1 LQRKIVAG
9 TVLLVVVLG
18 VAAVIAM
25 PWWVPPPLIE
35 KLADKRFGRR
45 PPAWNEPPAPDVVQA
60 RRQDLRYLAWLP
72 SVDVTFDAAARV
84 RFDAVITDLSAH
96 AEELDTIAFDMGL
109 EHAVAQS
116 GNAHTAVDANLWR
129 ETLERA
135 PVSFTWFPDGLRI
148 VRASVGHED
157 LLGARVSALD
167 GIDAQA
173 WLAKVAE
180 YVPGIPAHVRAVSP
194 LFLEAPAALHVM
206 EHGAPAD
213 RLVLSLAQEGSAPR
227 EVVLPALPVR
237 PEPERLPNGGVARS
251 FVPPADAREWR
262 GILTREQLP
271 VSLRGAEKLT
281 HAEVLAP
288 GVLYLHLWR
297 VSRGFG
303 PEVDHAIRA
312 AMAMGPRP
320 WRRIVLDLRYN
331 GGGEYPAIYLALRA
345 LVDSLAADG
354 RLVILT
360 NDATFSGAI
369 ITAAL
374 VKHFAGARALIVGEP
389 AGDRLTFYAEG
400 SDMVLPN
407 SRIHVHTATAYHD
420 WAHGCRSMKCY
431 WPNFWYDVA
440 VGTID
445 PDVRV
450 PWDFADYRRGVDPVL
465 RAALDSR

>member
-1 LQRKIVAG
+1 MQRKIVAG
-9 TVLLVVVLG
+9 TVLLAIVLG
-18 VAAVIAM
+18 AVAVVAM
-25 PWWVPPPLIE
+25 PWWMPPPLIE
-35 KLADKRFGRR
+35 KLADKRFGRK
-45 PPAWNEPPAPDVVQA
+45 PPAWTEPPAHDVVQA

-84 RFDAVITDLSAH
+84 RFDAVITDLSAR
-96 AEELDTIAFDMGL
+96 AGELDTVAFDMGL
-109 EHAVAQS
+109 AHAVAQS

-129 ETLERA
+129 ETLERV

-148 VRASVGHED
+148 VRATAGHED
-157 LLGARVSALD
+157 LLGARVTALD

-173 WLAKVAE
+173 WLAKVAQ

-206 EHGAPAD
+206 EHDAPAD
-213 RLVLSLAQEGSAPR
+213 RLVLSLAQENSPAR
-227 EVVLPALPVR
+227 EVVLGALPVQAG
-237 PEPERLPNGGVARS
+237 PERLPNGGVARS
-251 FVPPADAREWR
+251 IVPPADAREWR
-262 GILTREQLP
+262 GLLARDELP
-271 VSLRGAEKLT
+271 VSLRGADELT

-303 PEVDHAIRA
+303 PEVDHAIRGA
-312 AMAMGPRP
+312 IALGSPP

-331 GGGEYPAIYLALRA
+331 GGGEYPAVYRALRA
-345 LVDSLAADG
+345 LDDSLAPDG
-354 RLVILT
+354 RLAILT

-374 VKHFAGARALIVGEP
+374 VKHFAGARALVVGEP
-389 AGDRLTFYAEG
+389 AGDKLTFYAEG

-407 SRIHVHTATAYHD
+407 SKIHVHTATAYHD
-420 WAHGCRSMKCY
+420 WAHGCRAMKCY
-431 WPNFWYDVA
+431 WPNFWYDVG
-440 VGTID
+440 VGTIE

-450 PWDFADYRRGVDPVL
+450 PWPFDDYRRGVDPVL
-465 RAALDSR
+465 RAALEAR